1 MSAPVNDPL
10 FPSQWYI
17 RNTGQSG
24 GTPGIDLNLGDVWKD
39 YTGKGVVVGVFD
51 QGIEFNHPDLARNV
65 NPAISISAQPVGDG
79 EPLSSTDDHGMQVA
93 GEIAAVSNN
102 AIGLTGIAPNATLA
116 SVYLSLSGNDDGAP
130 DNDYAAGFRQAARYF
145 DVANNS
151 WGGDATGFTNFNDPG
166 STADYEGGIALAEAA
181 ATGRKGLGTV
191 IVFSAGN
198 DRLMGANANSENWT
212 NSPYTIAVAAI
223 GHNGRVASYSTPGAN
238 LLVGA
243 PSLDIIYA
251 NVDTDH
257 DGINDADEGGGDPVD
272 NPGPDPEDQFV
283 QNSGSDD
290 PEETPAGEKDGPA
303 EKPAGEKDGPAQ
315 GEGERRES
323 VGPRAL
329 TEMRREGGVVTT
341 TLMGQGVTETGAKG
355 GDYDF
360 TFGGTSAA
368 APEVSAVAALML
380 EANPKLGYRD
390 VQDILA
396 LTARNSNKSA
406 QWTINGAANW
416 NGGGMH
422 TNYDVGFGLVDAHA
436 AVRLAET
443 WTSQSTAANVVKV
456 GGSAP
461 VNQSIPEGGSG
472 VSSSIQVTG
481 KEQVERA
488 EVILD
493 AEHPYAK
500 DLVITLTAP
509 SGTQSVLLTAP
520 TSIDPEGRQAL
531 SQPYPSLPFS
541 MTSTRHLGESSQ
553 GTWTLNVQDTGA
565 NGKTGVFQDWRL
577 VLWGRGDT
585 DKLPYVYTN
594 EYDSYAAQDPRRKTL
609 DDPSGATVINASPV
623 TSNSVVN
630 ANPGASSRI
639 DGVNLT
645 VSPRANVTAVY
656 TGDGA
661 DILIGSGNGGTLYA
675 GRGGDILTPGPGP
688 QVLDGGP
695 GLDVAFFP
703 NGLLDND
710 YVRTAKGNA
719 VVTPLG
725 ADVVK
730 NIDLLA
736 FRDAIVP
743 TASLTFRDE
752 NLLAPRP
759 GALSG

>member
-24 GTPGIDLNLGDVWKD
+24 GTPGVDLNLGDVWKD

-65 NPAISISAQPVGDG
+65 NPAISMSAQPVGDG
-79 EPLSSTDDHGMQVA
+79 EPLTSSDDHGMQVA
-93 GEIAAVSNN
+93 GEIAAVPNN
-102 AIGLTGIAPNATLA
+102 SIGLTGIAPNATLA
-116 SVYLSLSGNDDGAP
+116 SVYLNLSGDDDGAP
-130 DNDYAAGFRQAARYF
+130 DNDYAAGFRQAAKYY

-151 WGGDATGFTNFNDPG
+151 WGGDPTGFTNFSDPG
-166 STADYEGGIALAEAA
+166 SPADFEGGKALAEAA
-181 ATGRKGLGTV
+181 VTGRKGLGTV
-191 IVFSAGN
+191 IVFSGGN

-212 NSPYTIAVAAI
+212 SSPYTIAVAAI
-223 GHNGRVASYSTPGAN
+223 GHHGRVASYSTPGAN

-243 PSLDIIYA
+243 PSIDIIYA

-257 DGINDADEGGGDPVD
+257 DGINDAGEGGGDPVD
-272 NPGPDPEDQFV
+272 NPGPDPEDQFA
-283 QNSGSDD
+283 QNTGSHD
-290 PEETPAGEKDGPA
+290 PEETPAGEN
-303 EKPAGEKDGPAQ
+303 DGPAQ
-315 GEGERRES
+315 GEGDRRES
-323 VGPRAL
+323 AGTRAV
-329 TEMRREGGVVTT
+329 TEIRREGGIVTT
-341 TLMGQGVTETGAKG
+341 TLMGQGVTETGARG

-380 EANPKLGYRD
+380 EANPRLGYRD

-396 LTARNSNKSA
+396 ITARNSDKSA
-406 QWTINGAANW
+406 QWTINAATNW

-422 TNYDVGFGLVDAHA
+422 TNYDTGFGLVDAHA

-443 WTSQSTAANVVKV
+443 WTIQSTAANVVKV
-456 GGSAP
+456 GGSAQ
-461 VNQSIPEGGSG
+461 VNRTVPEGGPG

-500 DLVITLTAP
+500 DLVVTLTAP

-520 TSIDPEGRQAL
+520 ASIDPDGKQAL
-531 SQPYPSLPFS
+531 SQPYPSQPFS

-553 GTWTLNVQDTGA
+553 GTWTLTMQDTGA
-565 NGKTGVFQDWRL
+565 NGRTGVFENWGI
-577 VLWGRGDT
+577 VLWGRDEK
-585 DKLPYVYTN
+585 DKPPYVYTN
-594 EYDSYAAQDPRRKTL
+594 EFDYYAAQDQRRKTL
-609 DDPSGATVINASPV
+609 DDPSGNTVINASPV

-630 ANPGASSRI
+630 ANPGSVSRI

-645 VSPRANVTAVY
+645 LSPRTNVTAVY
-656 TGDGA
+656 TGDGG

-675 GRGGDILTPGPGP
+675 GRGNDILTPGPGP

-710 YVRTAKGNA
+710 YVNTAKGNT

-725 ADVVK
+725 ADVVR

-736 FRDAIVP
+736 FRDQIVP
-743 TASLTFRDE
+743 TASITFRDE
-752 NLLAPRP
+752 SLLAPRG
-759 GALSG
+759 GALAG